1 MLSEGLN
8 FPSPVTVAD
17 TWLFMS
23 GEQSTF
29 GLLQELASTTGRKWL
44 VRNAD
49 EFKKRPPLD
58 DAMKMM
64 TMMKVNASRQCQQAG
79 KYKALCHAALLGLT
93 CVCVLCCA
101 SLL

>member
-1 MLSEGLN
+1 
-8 FPSPVTVAD
+8 
-17 TWLFMS
+17 MS

-29 GLLQELASTTGRKWL
+29 GYTELAPTTGRKML
-44 VRNAD
+44 VRKED

-93 CVCVLCCA
+93 CVCVCVCFVVQVCCRD
-101 SLL
+101 